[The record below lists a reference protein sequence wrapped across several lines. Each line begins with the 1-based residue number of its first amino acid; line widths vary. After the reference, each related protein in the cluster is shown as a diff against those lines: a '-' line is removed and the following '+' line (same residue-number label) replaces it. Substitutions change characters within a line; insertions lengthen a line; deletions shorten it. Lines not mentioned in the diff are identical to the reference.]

1 MTQDAGANSPDQPR
15 SAGGDL
21 GESVHPLQRRDR
33 IARLEVRALR
43 ERWGISEEKIKEI
56 VQNLMER
63 LPKAS
68 NRDAATITSVLTS
81 FLTYSLAE
89 QKFELEKIKAEDG
102 PKPATMVNIGV
113 GASIQQQYEERV
125 AGRDYDEL
133 CAEIAAEAAA
143 VTKRLE
149 SR

>member
-1 MTQDAGANSPDQPR
+1 MTQNDGENAPDPPQ

-21 GESVHPLQRRDR
+21 GEVAHPLHRRDR

-43 ERWGISEEKIKEI
+43 ERWGLSEAKIKEL
-56 VQNLMER
+56 VQNLTER
-63 LPKAS
+63 VPKAS
-68 NRDAATITSVLTS
+68 NRDAASITAALTS
-81 FLTYSLAE
+81 LVNCGLAE

-102 PKPATMVNIGV
+102 PKPSTMVNIGV
-113 GASIQQQYEERV
+113 GANIQQQYEERV